1 MANEKQTFD
10 FEGKRLP
17 YWNETVIN
25 YKGEKV
31 VRIKSNFFYLIG
43 LLSVV
48 AGILMISYQI
58 PGGVFLFLICTIFFL
73 YPAVRFLFGGKD
85 SLAGALTTVVVDAYI
100 KSKIEDSV
108 KKRKKKSL

>member
-1 MANEKQTFD
+1 MDDEKQSV
-10 FEGKRLP
+10 ELKGKTLP

-43 LLSVV
+43 ILSVV
-48 AGILMISYQI
+48 AGILMITYQI
-58 PGGVFLFLICTIFFL
+58 PGGVFLFLNCTIFFL

-85 SLAGALTTVVVDAYI
+85 SVAGAITTVVVDTYI
-100 KSKIEDSV
+100 KSKIEESV
-108 KKRKKKSL
+108 KKRRNK